1 MEDNTKL
8 MPEPSWLWRRILT
21 FTTTAAIGL
30 IVAYIA
36 HALAS
41 ANATGSLLT
50 LAIAL
55 VIQNTAL
62 QVLYIVAPSAEYISK
77 IAELVRAARANA

>member
-1 MEDNTKL
+1 MSDDTKL

-21 FTTTAAIGL
+21 FSTTAFIGL
-30 IVAYIA
+30 VVAYA
-36 HALAS
+36 AYALAQ
-41 ANATGSLLT
+41 AGATASLLT

-62 QVLYIVAPSAEYISK
+62 QVLYVVAPSAEYISR
-77 IAELVRAARANA
+77 IAELVKAARSNA